1 MADDLS
7 RNFRMNFQL
16 PVHCKYI
23 LFTCVPLFTDIQL
36 YCLHLIPAPSTV
48 KNWNTYLQW
57 FTVTSTLLHCN
68 VYGKY
73 LCIFY
78 TSLFMG
84 VPASKVYI
92 CSLCEV
98 SKDAYDYDSW
108 FYNIFWMKEYQKVK
122 LPTLETLLL
131 RLLYCSKQQKD

>member
-1 MADDLS
+1 
-7 RNFRMNFQL
+7 
-16 PVHCKYI
+16 
-23 LFTCVPLFTDIQL
+23 
-36 YCLHLIPAPSTV
+36 
-48 KNWNTYLQW
+48 
-57 FTVTSTLLHCN
+57 
-68 VYGKY
+68 
-73 LCIFY
+73 
-78 TSLFMG
+78 MG

>member
-1 MADDLS
+1 MKRAVI
-7 RNFRMNFQL
+7 
-16 PVHCKYI
+16 PG
-23 LFTCVPLFTDIQL
+23 
-36 YCLHLIPAPSTV
+36 YCLHFQEQWKDV
-48 KNWNTYLQW
+48 NTDLQW

-98 SKDAYDYDSW
+98 SKDAYDYDS
-108 FYNIFWMKEYQKVK
+108 
-122 LPTLETLLL
+122 
-131 RLLYCSKQQKD
+131 